1 VRARRALFEVAEDI
15 ATRVDDVLAL
25 RSDAF
30 LVRWTNSGTARI
42 GGGSYETQ
50 FLLLW
55 VFGADGLATRHERFD
70 SDREDEAL
78 ARFDELTV
86 EQPTAR
92 FAATPSRV
100 AKKRE
105 RRVRANAATAASARL
120 EAATAARD
128 ADALPAIF
136 AERLE
141 VVDHTTGATFDR
153 QGLIA
158 TWRWGLRGRGL
169 TYRQEHLATLGDSLA
184 LYRSSTSASRYTGRK
199 FDVGAY
205 ESASIV
211 LTEADAQGRLERQEI
226 FAADRLGDA

>member
-1 VRARRALFEVAEDI
+1 RLASNRE
-15 ATRVDDVLAL
+15 ATVC
-25 RSDAF
+25 
-30 LVRWTNSGTARI
+30 
-42 GGGSYETQ
+42 
-50 FLLLW
+50 
-55 VFGADGLATRHERFD
+55 
-70 SDREDEAL
+70 
-78 ARFDELTV
+78 
-86 EQPTAR
+86 
-92 FAATPSRV
+92 
-100 AKKRE
+100 
-105 RRVRANAATAASARL
+105 ANAAAAASARL

-158 TWRWGLRGRGL
+158 TWRSGLRAQGL

-184 LYRSSTSASRYTGRK
+184 LRRSSTSASRFAGRT

-211 LTEADAQGRLERQEI
+211 LAEADAQGRLERQEI
-226 FAADRLGDA
+226 FAADRLGDAVARLYERYADRLPDGPARTRAAATARSVATILKPLQIDSVSAILAPDVEFADHQTLGLGSSRGV